1 MWFYNLY
8 VLSCVHIFILICL
21 GPYGLAPGYG
31 EYLPPDAVESMFGL
45 RPDRPV
51 QYGSV
56 RPGFGYQVRYILTL
70 FRFTFLMNQICFQVQ
85 ALQFDQLR
93 AQFTQ
98 WIYIFEVVLKIHW
111 IVLTFL
117 DTIYLPWI

>member
-1 MWFYNLY
+1 M
-8 VLSCVHIFILICL
+8 
-21 GPYGLAPGYG
+21 
-31 EYLPPDAVESMFGL
+31 PPDAVESMFGL

-85 ALQFDQLR
+85 ALQFLSLKELNLR
-93 AQFTQ
+93 
-98 WIYIFEVVLKIHW
+98 IYIFEVVLKIYW

>member
-1 MWFYNLY
+1 MFSRACTFL
-8 VLSCVHIFILICL
+8 LICL

-85 ALQFDQLR
+85 ALQFLSLKELNLR
-93 AQFTQ
+93 
-98 WIYIFEVVLKIHW
+98 IYIFEVVLKIYW
-111 IVLTFL
+111 IV
-117 DTIYLPWI
+117 

>member
-70 FRFTFLMNQICFQVQ
+70 FRFTFLMNPICFQVQ

>member
-85 ALQFDQLR
+85 ALQFLSLKELNLR
-93 AQFTQ
+93 
-98 WIYIFEVVLKIHW
+98 IYIFEVVLKIYW
-111 IVLTFL
+111 IV
-117 DTIYLPWI
+117 

>member
-98 WIYIFEVVLKIHW
+98 WIYIFEVVLKIYW
-111 IVLTFL
+111 IV
-117 DTIYLPWI
+117 